1 MARTVFIALAAY
13 AAAGLVHHAH
23 NAEFLHEYPGMPAWL
38 SRGMVYGAWAAAT
51 ALGAFGYFLVRRG
64 RRIDGFSLI
73 GLYAAYGLGS
83 LAHYAL
89 APPAAHGAVM
99 NATIALETGTAAW
112 LLAAVIR
119 AALSSAS
126 T

>member
-1 MARTVFIALAAY
+1 MLLVALVAY
-13 AAAGLVHHAH
+13 AAASLLHHAH
-23 NAEFLHEYPGMPAWL
+23 NAELLAEYPGMPAWL
-38 SRGMVYGAWAAAT
+38 SRAGVYWAWSVVT
-51 ALGAFGYFLVRRG
+51 GLGALAYLLLCRG
-64 RRIDGFSLI
+64 RPRAGLLLLAIYATYGF
-73 GLYAAYGLGS
+73 GS

-89 APPAAHGAVM
+89 APPSAHGAAM
-99 NATIALETGTAAW
+99 NATIAAEVATAAW